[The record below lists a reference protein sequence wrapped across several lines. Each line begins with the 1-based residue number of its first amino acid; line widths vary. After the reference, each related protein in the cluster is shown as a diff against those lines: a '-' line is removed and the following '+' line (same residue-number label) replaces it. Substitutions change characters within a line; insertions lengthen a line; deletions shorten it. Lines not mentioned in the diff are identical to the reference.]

1 MRSRTPRLVNGPAS
15 ARFAQSTRSSPV
27 TPAVVVGRPSP
38 MFICRR
44 SFGGDDKFS
53 RMSAFRG
60 SVAPAQS
67 WNHFRFTVKDGVATI
82 TFDRSQKLNALTFEV
97 YADLRDLLTELPQ
110 RDDVRVLVITGTGR
124 GFSSGGD
131 VNEIIGELQKM
142 DPRDLLAFTRM
153 TGTVTQRMR
162 ECPMPIIA
170 SVNGVAAG
178 AGAVIAL
185 AADLRILA
193 RSASFAF
200 LFTKVGLSGGDMGA
214 AYLLPRVAGLGR
226 ATELLMLGG
235 VIDAA
240 TADRYGLVSRLVGDD
255 EIGGAVAE
263 LARILADGPPLAMAQ
278 NKGL

>member
-1 MRSRTPRLVNGPAS
+1 MRSRTPRVVNGPAS
-15 ARFAQSTRSSPV
+15 ARFAQSRRRSPV

-67 WNHFRFTVKDGVATI
+67 WNHFRFTVKDGLATI
-82 TFDRSQKLNALTFEV
+82 TFDRPKKLNALTFEV
-97 YADLRDLLTELPQ
+97 YADLRDLLTELPL
-110 RDDVRVLVITGTGR
+110 RDDVRVVVITGTGR

-131 VNEIIGELQKM
+131 VTEIIGELQQM
-142 DPRDLLAFTRM
+142 DPRELLAFTRM

-162 ECPMPIIA
+162 DCPLPILA

-193 RSASFAF
+193 APAPFTF
-200 LFTKVGLSGGDMGA
+200 LFTKFGLSGCELGA
-214 AYLLPRVAGLGR
+214 DYLVPRVLCVGTAI
-226 ATELLMLGG
+226 EL
-235 VIDAA
+235 V
-240 TADRYGLVSRLVGDD
+240 
-255 EIGGAVAE
+255 
-263 LARILADGPPLAMAQ
+263 
-278 NKGL
+278 